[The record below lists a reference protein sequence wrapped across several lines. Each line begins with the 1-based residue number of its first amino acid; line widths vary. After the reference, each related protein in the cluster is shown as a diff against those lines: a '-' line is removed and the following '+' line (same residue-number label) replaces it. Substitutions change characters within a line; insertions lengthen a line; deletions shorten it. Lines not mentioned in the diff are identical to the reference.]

1 MRKEVSVA
9 MQRQTS
15 GGRPD
20 RHESGAKFWKKRKR
34 RSKNGARMLSPRYLM
49 TFSLLLF
56 HWLKGWRA
64 KVSSPAL
71 APPPA
76 KVRGEPIF
84 VDASFIP
91 GKRGERGICGIGVW
105 MPRRRLAIAIR
116 STADTSMEAEV
127 LAMLTGALM
136 GNLVG
141 AQRPAVRSDCQP
153 AVAAAA
159 KLLRRGKGFIAQM
172 RQLLA
177 SAAGNRAYAHLYGVM
192 SAANGSVAWEPRE
205 TNRAADLASNIASR
219 AGTMG
224 IRLASGKPRLDAL
237 GDVLSMSIN
246 RRRDFGH
253 GGKFK
258 LRSGTTAACLETD
271 LRCDSSMHETTQLLT
286 AILAE
291 IA

>member
-1 MRKEVSVA
+1 MY
-9 MQRQTS
+9 RQKAS
-15 GGRPD
+15 HPLGR
-20 RHESGAKFWKKRKR
+20 HQSGAKFWKKRKR
-34 RSKNGARMLSPRYLM
+34 RSKNGARVLSPRYLM
-49 TFSLLLF
+49 TLSLLLF
-56 HWLKGWRA
+56 HWLKGVKSTLQKRA
-64 KVSSPAL
+64 TSPL
-71 APPPA
+71 PA
-76 KVRGEPIF
+76 ELRGEPVF

-91 GKRGERGICGIGVW
+91 GKRGERGVCGIGVW

-127 LAMLTGALM
+127 LAMLTGALTAS
-136 GNLVG
+136 LVG
-141 AQRPAVRSDCQP
+141 AMRPAVRSDCQP

-159 KLLRRGKGFIAQM
+159 KLLRRGKGLMGQL

-177 SAAGNRAYAHLYGVM
+177 SATGNRAYAHLYGVM
-192 SAANGSVAWEPRE
+192 SAADGSVAWEPRE

-224 IRLASGKPRLDAL
+224 IRLATGKPRLDAL

-253 GGKFK
+253 GGKFR
-258 LRSGTTAACLETD
+258 LRSGTTAACLDTG
-271 LRCDSSMHETTQLLT
+271 LQRDSSVHETTELLT